1 MKHLL
6 NDLTEKEKNS
16 IREQHTGGMNVVT
29 ENFSKLINA
38 KSGNVKPLVNERE
51 GLDIDDYADDT
62 DSITTPIMRIL
73 KPIHKKYGLEGVV
86 DFLTD
91 IIRDIHDVG
100 DELFMGPDDYL
111 SEQPLVTE
119 DESSNGMIYLEDNG
133 MEFPK
138 DPNQW
143 DKFYIRHFLTS
154 GNFDLALHSRVP
166 QEVPLY

>member
-1 MKHLL
+1 M
-6 NDLTEKEKNS
+6 
-16 IREQHTGGMNVVT
+16 IW
-29 ENFSKLINA
+29 
-38 KSGNVKPLVNERE
+38 
-51 GLDIDDYADDT
+51 
-62 DSITTPIMRIL
+62 

-154 GNFDLALHSRVP
+154 GNFDSVEEANEKFQEIYGNPEFQFIVTFSGPAGSTVILTKGDEEIGGHYPVDFGGGIEADNRDRFSRSDDVFYS
-166 QEVPLY
+166 QNKRY